1 MAKAAKVLS
10 RDECEAVLQQL
21 VRPGWFVSC
30 LAVKTCQLQQL
41 ARLAVPLANATC
53 MPASPP
59 HKFVAHMLPLCAQ
72 GTWRLHSWSCRRCC
86 WACCASTLASR
97 QVCFHFD
104 SVLALV
110 HNCLLT
116 GPAC

>member
-72 GTWRLHSWSCRRCC
+72 GVSIPGH
-86 WACCASTLASR
+86 AAGA
-97 QVCFHFD
+97 
-104 SVLALV
+104 A
-110 HNCLLT
+110 
-116 GPAC
+116 GPAAPRLWLHGKSASISIVCWHWYMTVC